1 MKNGATPKSQKSRK
15 IKIKTKMIT
24 IDFNSFGSEQ
34 DKLKES
40 CIEFIQDILGPSEKV
55 TILKDDENDPESSFS
70 VYINYSK
77 FTLNNFSFYDELMDF
92 ARENELYVILY
103 DHNTK
108 SRKGYWYDEE
118 DDWIEQEMDNNAI
131 YPK

>member
-1 MKNGATPKSQKSRK
+1 M
-15 IKIKTKMIT
+15 
-24 IDFNSFGSEQ
+24 
-34 DKLKES
+34 KES

>member
-1 MKNGATPKSQKSRK
+1 
-15 IKIKTKMIT
+15 MIT

-34 DKLKES
+34 DELKES
-40 CIEFIQDILGPSEKV
+40 CIEFIQDILGPSEMV

-118 DDWIEQEMDNNAI
+118 DVWIEQEMDNNAI